1 MDRLFKSRRAL
12 GRTGFIASQ
21 LGIGDLADR
30 SLGLRQ
36 CADTLRRAMDAGLN
50 VIDTAPAYEDGF
62 SEQVVGAAL
71 AGRREGM
78 FVITKIDHLDQPVV
92 PQVEGSLERLGLD
105 SVDLLLF
112 HGVSRVQD
120 WQRLAAPGSGLD
132 QLAQIIRQGKCRF
145 AGLSSHHP
153 DVLRLAI
160 ESGRCDALMF
170 ALGPFSDARYS
181 EEILPQARAA
191 GVATLGFKVFGAG
204 MLLGDTSG
212 YGRPL
217 AADRSGGL
225 PRLSV
230 PQCLHYT
237 LTLDPDVALLGMST
251 PAEQDAAFEAAKT
264 FAPLSADQM
273 AEIRAQAAAA
283 VAGKGTCWWNP
294 EKQL

>member
-1 MDRLFKSRRAL
+1 MDRLFTSRRAL
-12 GRTGFIASQ
+12 GRTGFMATP

-30 SLGLRQ
+30 SLSVQQ

-50 VIDTAPAYEDGF
+50 VIDTAPAYEDGY
-62 SEQVVGAAL
+62 SEEAVGAAL
-71 AGRREGM
+71 RGRREGM
-78 FVITKIDHLDQPVV
+78 FVITKIDQLDQPVA
-92 PQVEGSLERLGLD
+92 PQIEGSLERLGLD

-120 WQRLAAPGSGLD
+120 WQRLAAPGGGFD
-132 QLAQIIRQGKCRF
+132 QLAQCIGQGKCRF
-145 AGLSSHHP
+145 AGVSSHHP
-153 DVLRLAI
+153 DVLHLAI
-160 ESGRCDALMF
+160 ESGRCDAVMF

-181 EEILPQARAA
+181 QEILPQARAA
-191 GVATLGFKVFGAG
+191 GVATIGFKVFGAG

-217 AADRSGGL
+217 PAGSAGGL

-230 PQCLHYT
+230 AQCLHYT

-251 PAEQDAAFEAAKT
+251 PAEQDAAFAAAASFT
-264 FAPLSADQM
+264 PLSADESAAIAARA
-273 AEIRAQAAAA
+273 AEA

-294 EKQL
+294 